1 VARRKSS
8 RSTRKAFRARN
19 YILQIAL
26 QMGCSPLGEPIVK
39 TLSFVIAAVA
49 TIAVASSASA
59 MDKPMKH
66 HMMKKHHMMMHHHK
80 KMMMKKDEMKKDGM

>member
-1 VARRKSS
+1 VARRTSS
-8 RSTRKAFRARN
+8 RSTGEGFSFPE
-19 YILQIAL
+19 Q
-26 QMGCSPLGEPIVK
+26 CSTDRVADGMFTPGEPIVK

-80 KMMMKKDEMKKDGM
+80 KMMKKDEMKKDGM

>member
-1 VARRKSS
+1 MFTPRR
-8 RSTRKAFRARN
+8 A
-19 YILQIAL
+19 
-26 QMGCSPLGEPIVK
+26 IVK

-49 TIAVASSASA
+49 TIAVAAPASA